1 MGRKSRLHLA
11 VLGVATG
18 VGWMLGLLVLPVLV
32 WALLE
37 LGAFLALNRR

>member
-1 MGRKSRLHLA
+1 
-11 VLGVATG
+11 VATA

-37 LGAFLALNRR
+37 LGAFLVPSQTG